1 MSKQTIRFACQN
13 CGYVSPRWTG
23 RCPECGEWN
32 TFVEELVSEPRTK
45 SEARNQKSKI
55 EIEPLSEVEVAEGD
69 RLSTGIEEFD
79 RVLGGGLM
87 PGSIILVAGDPGV
100 GKSTLLM
107 QLARNEKLGKIL
119 YVTGEES
126 RAQIRVRAHRLGITN
141 LDNLFVLAETDLDVV
156 MKAVSQFNPPILIVD
171 SIQTVYHPEVMS
183 APGTVSQVRECS
195 ARLAQLAKMTGTAI
209 FVVGHVTK
217 EGIAAGPKVLEHI
230 VDAVLQL
237 EGERHYSFRILRA
250 YKNRFGSIN
259 EIGIFEMRENGMIEV
274 ENPSEIFLSERS
286 FGASGSSVTAA
297 MEGTRPILL
306 EIQALVTPTGYSVP
320 QRTSTGF
327 DYRRLSIILAVIEKR
342 MGMKLGG
349 FDVFLNIAGGVRID
363 EPAIDLASAISVIS
377 SYKDVPVDS
386 STVVIGEVGLAGEVR
401 GVSQIERRIQE
412 AAKLGF
418 NRAIVP
424 KANFS
429 AGSLGRNTGS
439 KPDIEV
445 VEVRKISEAV
455 KLLV

>member
-32 TFVEELVSEPRTK
+32 TFVEELISEPKAK
-45 SEARNQKSKI
+45 SEARSRRSEVSI
-55 EIEPLSEVEVAEGD
+55 SPLSEVEVAEGE

-141 LDNLFVLAETDLDVV
+141 LDNMYVLAETDLDVV
-156 MKAVSQFNPPILIVD
+156 MKAVSQFNPPVLIVD

-195 ARLAQLAKMTGTAI
+195 SRLAQLAKMTGTAV

-259 EIGIFEMRENGMIEV
+259 EIGIFEMRENGMVEV

-342 MGMKLGG
+342 IGMKLGG
-349 FDVFLNIAGGVRID
+349 FDVFLNVAGGVKID
-363 EPAIDLASAISVIS
+363 EPAVDLASAISVIS

-386 STVVIGEVGLAGEVR
+386 STLILGEVGLGGEIR
-401 GVSQIERRIQE
+401 SVSQIERRVKE

-418 NRAIVP
+418 TRAIVP
-424 KANFS
+424 HANFKG
-429 AGSLGRNTGS
+429 AGSGMG
-439 KPDIEV
+439 IEI
-445 VEVRKISEAV
+445 VEVKKLSEAV

>member
-32 TFVEELVSEPRTK
+32 SFVEELINEPRSK
-45 SEARNQKSKI
+45 SEIRNSKSEI
-55 EIEPLSEVEVAEGD
+55 EIAPLSEVEVAEGE

-141 LDNLFVLAETDLDVV
+141 LDNMYVLAETDLDVV
-156 MKAVSQFNPPILIVD
+156 MKAVSQFNPPVLIVD

-195 ARLAQLAKMTGTAI
+195 ARLAQLAKMTGTTV

-320 QRTSTGF
+320 QRTATGF

-349 FDVFLNIAGGVRID
+349 FDVFLNVAGGVKID
-363 EPAIDLASAISVIS
+363 EPAVDLAAAISVIS
-377 SYKDVPVDS
+377 SYRDIPVDS
-386 STVVIGEVGLAGEVR
+386 STLVLGEVGLAGEVR
-401 GVSQIERRIQE
+401 SVSQIERRVKE

-418 NRAIVP
+418 TRAVVP
-424 KANFS
+424 HGNFKGAKS
-429 AGSLGRNTGS
+429 DLGIEI
-439 KPDIEV
+439 IEV
-445 VEVRKISEAV
+445 QKLSEAV

>member
-1 MSKQTIRFACQN
+1 
-13 CGYVSPRWTG
+13 
-23 RCPECGEWN
+23 
-32 TFVEELVSEPRTK
+32 
-45 SEARNQKSKI
+45 
-55 EIEPLSEVEVAEGD
+55 
-69 RLSTGIEEFD
+69 
-79 RVLGGGLM
+79 
-87 PGSIILVAGDPGV
+87 
-100 GKSTLLM
+100 
-107 QLARNEKLGKIL
+107 
-119 YVTGEES
+119 
-126 RAQIRVRAHRLGITN
+126 
-141 LDNLFVLAETDLDVV
+141 
-156 MKAVSQFNPPILIVD
+156 
-171 SIQTVYHPEVMS
+171 
-183 APGTVSQVRECS
+183 
-195 ARLAQLAKMTGTAI
+195 
-209 FVVGHVTK
+209 
-217 EGIAAGPKVLEHI
+217 
-230 VDAVLQL
+230 
-237 EGERHYSFRILRA
+237 
-250 YKNRFGSIN
+250 
-259 EIGIFEMRENGMIEV
+259 MRENGMIEV

>member
-1 MSKQTIRFACQN
+1 MAKQTIRFACQN
-13 CGYVSPRWTG
+13 CGYISPRWVG

-32 TFVEELVSEPRTK
+32 SFVEELVNETPRK
-45 SEARNQKSKI
+45 RESKGKI
-55 EIEPLSEVEVAEGD
+55 EIVPLSDVEVTEGT

-87 PGSIILVAGDPGV
+87 PGSIILIAGDPGV
-100 GKSTLLM
+100 GKSTLMM

-126 RAQIRVRAHRLGITN
+126 RAQVRVRAQRLGINN
-141 LDNLFVLAETDLDVV
+141 LDNLFVLAETDLELVA
-156 MKAVSQFNPPILIVD
+156 KAVSEFNPPILIVD
-171 SIQTVYHPEVMS
+171 SIQTIYHPDVMS
-183 APGTVSQVRECS
+183 APGSVSQVRECS
-195 ARLAQLAKMTGTAI
+195 AKLAQLAKLTGTAV

-217 EGIAAGPKVLEHI
+217 DGTAAGPKVLEHI

-250 YKNRFGSIN
+250 YKNRFGSTN
-259 EIGIFEMRENGMIEV
+259 EIGIFEMRESGMVEV

-286 FGASGSSVTAA
+286 YGASGSTVTAA
-297 MEGTRPILL
+297 IEGTRPILL

-342 MGMKLGG
+342 MGIKLGG
-349 FDVFLNIAGGVRID
+349 FDVFLNVAGGVKID
-363 EPAIDLASAISVIS
+363 EPAVDLASAISVIS
-377 SYKDVPVDS
+377 SYKDIPVDS
-386 STVVIGEVGLAGEVR
+386 STLVIGEVGLAGEVR
-401 GVSQIERRIQE
+401 SVSQIERRVQE

-418 NRAIVP
+418 KRAIVP
-424 KANFS
+424 HANFS
-429 AGSLGRNTGS
+429 AGSRSAGKDAKS
-439 KPDIEV
+439 KLEIEIIEV
-445 VEVRKISEAV
+445 QKISEAV
-455 KLLV
+455 KLLI

>member
-1 MSKQTIRFACQN
+1 MAKQTIRFACQN
-13 CGYVSPRWTG
+13 CGYISPRWTG

-32 TFVEELVSEPRTK
+32 TFVEELLA
-45 SEARNQKSKI
+45 EAPKRKESREKI
-55 EIEPLSEVEVAEGD
+55 EIAPLSEVEVTEGE

-107 QLARNEKLGKIL
+107 QLARNEKLGRIL

-126 RAQIRVRAHRLGITN
+126 RVQIRVRAHRLGITN
-141 LDNLFVLAETDLDVV
+141 LDNLYVLAETDLDAV
-156 MKAVSQFNPPILIVD
+156 MKATSQFNPTLLIVD

-195 ARLAQLAKMTGTAI
+195 SRLAQLAKLTGTTV

-217 EGIAAGPKVLEHI
+217 EGITAGPKVLEHI

-259 EIGIFEMRENGMIEV
+259 EIGLFEMRESGMVEV
-274 ENPSEIFLSERS
+274 ANPSEIFLSERS

-349 FDVFLNIAGGVRID
+349 FDVFLNVAGGVKID
-363 EPAIDLASAISVIS
+363 EPAVDLAAAISVIS
-377 SYKDVPVDS
+377 SYKDIPVDS
-386 STVVIGEVGLAGEVR
+386 STLVIGEVGLAGEVR
-401 GVSQIERRIQE
+401 SVSQIERRVKE

-418 NRAIVP
+418 TRAVVP
-424 KANFS
+424 HSNFNS
-429 AGSLGRNTGS
+429 GSDKKNAKSELG
-439 KPDIEV
+439 IEV
-445 VEVRKISEAV
+445 VEVRKLSEAV